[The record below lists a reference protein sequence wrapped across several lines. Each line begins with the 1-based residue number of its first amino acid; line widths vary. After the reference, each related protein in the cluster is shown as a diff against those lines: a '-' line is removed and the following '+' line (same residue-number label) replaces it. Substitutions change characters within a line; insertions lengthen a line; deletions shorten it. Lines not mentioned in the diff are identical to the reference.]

1 MTTTTIATATAA
13 LTAADKVALATAAL
27 KGRHNV
33 EVITEKCK
41 SPFNKGRGSN
51 KLNEVLGIIAE
62 NIVKTSRWNCFAGS
76 DYKWS
81 DLWEM
86 QPETKGEY
94 VPHENKQGEFVPGA
108 EGIII
113 ASPDGS
119 KRYLRLYALKGSK
132 HETTWTLDGEP
143 VDIHD
148 PKFDPWRKP
157 ARTESTI
164 NCFGVNV
171 ENIKSLKVDGKVIW

>member
-1 MTTTTIATATAA
+1 MTTDTTPTAV
-13 LTAADKVALATAAL
+13 LTAADKATLAAAAL

-33 EVITEKCK
+33 EVVTEKCE
-41 SPFNKGRGSN
+41 SPFNKGRGAN
-51 KLNEVLGIIAE
+51 KLNDVLGIVAE

-86 QPETKGEY
+86 MPETEGAY
-94 VPHENKQGEFVPGA
+94 VPHENKQGEFVKGA

-143 VDIHD
+143 VDVKD
-148 PKFDPWRKP
+148 AKFDPWRKP
-157 ARTESTI
+157 VKTEATV
-164 NCFGVNV
+164 NVFGVNLDNV
-171 ENIKSLKVDGKVIW
+171 KSLKVDGKVIW